1 MFRSLSYNS
10 RMNKTPVIAALEKA
24 VESSP
29 DDVDL
34 RLHLVQQL
42 CEQGM
47 PGEAL
52 QHCAYV
58 LDTNPA
64 HLPALTAAASAA
76 REAGDDERAAAYS
89 KLAAA
94 LSDEDNSPV
103 DVPAVPLRADGPP
116 DLRVVGGAERDV
128 VSADKEPVD
137 ITLDHVAG
145 LADVKERLELAF
157 LGPIRNPDLAKAYGK
172 KMRGGLMLYGPPG
185 CGKTYIARAL
195 AGELK
200 AKFMSIAINDV
211 LDMWLGESEKRLH
224 AIFEA
229 ARESAPTVL
238 FFDELDAIGRKRSSL
253 GTSASREVVNQLLA
267 ELDGMATGEQAVFV
281 LGATN
286 LPWDVDTALKRP
298 GRFDRSIFVT
308 PPDDEARH
316 RILELCFEE
325 RPAAGLNLSKI
336 VKATSGFSGADV
348 THVCDAAT
356 EQALARAMKSG
367 AMEPITQKDIERSMK
382 QVRPSIGK
390 WFQTAKNHAMFA
402 NSSGEFNDLVEYMTK
417 NRL

>member
-1 MFRSLSYNS
+1 MRYNPAMS
-10 RMNKTPVIAALEKA
+10 DNPVISALEKA
-24 VESSP
+24 VAASP

-42 CEQGM
+42 RDLSL
-47 PGEAL
+47 PDEAL
-52 QHCAYV
+52 AHCAYI
-58 LDTNPA
+58 LERNPA
-64 HLPALTAAASAA
+64 HAETLVAAAAAA
-76 REAGDDERAAAYS
+76 REAGDSERAAAYS

-94 LSDEDNSPV
+94 LAGDDDSDGDAPAPV
-103 DVPAVPLRADGPP
+103 PVRSGGAPE
-116 DLRVVGGAERDV
+116 LRVVDGSKADPLPVEKNDAE
-128 VSADKEPVD
+128 
-137 ITLDHVAG
+137 ITLDDVAG

-157 LGPIRNPDLAKAYGK
+157 LGPIRNPELAKAYGK

-195 AGELK
+195 AGELQ
-200 AKFMSIAINDV
+200 AKFMSVAINDV

-224 AIFEA
+224 AIFES

-238 FFDELDAIGRKRSSL
+238 FFDELDAIGRKRSNL
-253 GTSASREVVNQLLA
+253 GTSASRDVVNQLLA
-267 ELDGMATGEQAVFV
+267 ELDGMATGDEAVFV

-308 PPDDEARH
+308 PPDEAARSH
-316 RILELCFEE
+316 ILSMCFEG
-325 RPAAGLNLSKI
+325 RPTAKLNLKKV
-336 VKATSGFSGADV
+336 VKATDGFSGADV
-348 THVCDAAT
+348 THICDTAV
-356 EQALARAMKSG
+356 EQALARAMKTG
-367 AMEPITQKDIERSMK
+367 NLEPVTQKDIEGAVK

-402 NSSGEFNDLVEYMTK
+402 NTSGEFNDLVEYIS
-417 NRL
+417 RHRI